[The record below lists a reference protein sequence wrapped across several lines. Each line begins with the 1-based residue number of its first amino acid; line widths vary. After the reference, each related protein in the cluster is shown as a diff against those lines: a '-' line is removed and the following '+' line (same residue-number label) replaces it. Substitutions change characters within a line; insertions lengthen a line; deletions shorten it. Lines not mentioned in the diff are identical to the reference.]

1 MILGGEIESAL
12 DKIACL
18 LVGKVNSAAHQ
29 KIIQSALK
37 SFGAKVSIT
46 SDHNVSLGKIVVTGE
61 HCSWKVRQ
69 NIELFLNYHPDSY
82 RALIT
87 DKSWKVLRFD
97 LSQTLQ
103 HELIHRDQCSYMTFP
118 KDEWED
124 HNCKVYASRG
134 KTYRQKEVQEYFGST
149 EEIAAHA
156 HCIMMELREN
166 APRTNPI
173 KLLKNAKKIPRKKSP
188 GMKDY
193 LEAFDYD
200 MNHPVMKR
208 LMKQIVY
215 WIEKGQ

>member
-12 DKIACL
+12 DNIAYL
-18 LVGKVNSAAHQ
+18 IIGKANSATHQ
-29 KIIQSALK
+29 KIIQSAFK
-37 SFGAKVSIT
+37 SFGSKVSIA
-46 SDHNVSLGKIVVTGE
+46 SDHNVSPGMIVVSGE
-61 HCSWKVRQ
+61 HCPWKVRQ

-82 RALIT
+82 RSLVT
-87 DKSWKVLRFD
+87 ENSWKGLRFD

-103 HELIHRDQCSYMTFP
+103 HELIHRDQCAYMTFP

-124 HNCKVYASRG
+124 HNCKVYASRA
-134 KTYRQKEVQEYFGST
+134 KTFRQKEIQEYFGST

-166 APRTNPI
+166 APRTDPI
-173 KLLKNAKKIPRKKSP
+173 KLLKNAKKIPRAKSP
-188 GMKDY
+188 GLKDY

-208 LMKQIVY
+208 LMKQVVY
-215 WIEKGQ
+215 WIEKG